1 MLSLNAPRVT
11 QNSCLL
17 TTKFST
23 LSTTVNHK
31 IGDKSKCC
39 KKASTTRSIEVIQW
53 LTDEF
58 K

>member
-17 TTKFST
+17 TTTLPT

-31 IGDKSKCC
+31 IAEKFKCG
-39 KKASTTRSIEVIQW
+39 KKAFTARSIEVIQW
-53 LTDEF
+53 LADEF
-58 K
+58 E